1 MADIMPMAVK
11 MIASAE
17 GLQQGVEK
25 TKAII
30 GKGAADLS
38 KQAENLGR
46 TMGTK
51 LTGAFKLA
59 MGAGAAAAGG
69 GALVAGGMA
78 YAYYEGA
85 NMIREMGNAAAQ
97 ASAPVEEF
105 QALVAAFGKSED
117 AIDAATKLANLV
129 GKAAVLGEGADALN
143 AIGLDATQLA
153 NSTNAF
159 EQVADKIGAMG
170 QGFRQSWA
178 AMSLFGEDYK
188 KFMPV
193 LSRGGEFIREQKA
206 LLDSFGA
213 TIGGSAV
220 ANVRDAD
227 RFFAQFDALK
237 QGFFVQ
243 IASGVAPMIAE
254 LSALIPK
261 LSEMG
266 ITFKGMAGFIV
277 DSAEAVSKLGYATM
291 EAFSSPQVRSA
302 MFEIVGDVMVYA
314 ANKFTQA
321 LTAGLAAMMQTIGNR
336 SLGKLWIPGMGEMP
350 LGRLPFGD
358 IGDDLARKSQ
368 NQGIVAAT
376 RIQAAAIEWKQLQE
390 SLRDLPGFAALEGFF
405 GRVRNR
411 MADVGNAAMRNN
423 PFEVWKVSVDAL
435 EQSVAT
441 STDQMVKEFNRLE
454 SLVRNAPTINDLLS
468 PKGSFAR
475 NPMDEFQNAFQQTID
490 DAENMREKLL
500 EPVFRKLGGM
510 AAQIGQMNQYQPV
523 GAMEQGSREAFSTVT
538 AARFSARESMEQMI
552 ARLLA
557 ENNKLAA
564 EQARAGRDLVEA
576 WRKAQPVRVGGM

>member
-1 MADIMPMAVK
+1 MADMMPMAVK

-85 NMIREMGNAAAQ
+85 NMIRELGNAAAQ

-105 QALVAAFGKSED
+105 QGLVAAFGKTED

-266 ITFKGMAGFIV
+266 ITFKGMAGSIV
-277 DSAEAVSKLGYATM
+277 DASESVATFVNAAY
-291 EAFSSPQVRSA
+291 ESVANADLRSTL
-302 MFEIVGDVMVYA
+302 FEILGGA
-314 ANKFTQA
+314 AEFFGLKLSQA
-321 LTAGLAAMMQTIGNR
+321 LTFAV
-336 SLGKLWIPGMGEMP
+336 GKLFQQIGTINVGPFKLDMGARGDVLLAES
-350 LGRLPFGD
+350 GRSAFQAKMAYQ
-358 IGDDLARKSQ
+358 DLQDSWDTLTGKLSNSANQ
-368 NQGIVAAT
+368 QGI
-376 RIQAAAIEWKQLQE
+376 L
-390 SLRDLPGFAALEGFF
+390 SFF
-405 GRVRNR
+405 DRVRGR
-411 MADVGNAAMRNN
+411 MATVAGDAMRNN
-423 PFEVWKVSVDAL
+423 PFEVWKISVDAL

-441 STDQMVKEFNRLE
+441 STDQMVREFTRLE